1 MNKDFFYSN
10 LDENTLS
17 KEKKDFLHNLK
28 EYSELS
34 KKQIYVLNKP
44 LFVKKDYKYEEAVA
58 VFISKFKILFLNFNS
73 TKENEFEIF
82 IDDYIEDLGYI
93 SEKYDY
99 KDELERP
106 RIWKNELTN
115 KIIYSKEKSLEEIL
129 NKNILKEE
137 NKIRKVDMLIS
148 LATGSI
154 NDINRIKGL
163 KVDSLLEKVK
173 KRIVLFDSDQT
184 RFIYENIPEKIV
196 RIQGLAGT
204 GKTELLLHKLKELY
218 LKDSNNKIVMT
229 CFNKILQQS
238 LEKRI
243 PDFFNFMKVEEQ
255 IKWNERLW
263 CISSWGSKAN
273 KNSGLYSYICNF
285 YNIPFH
291 SYSKY
296 CTLTEISKLALLDLN
311 DLNIEPCFDYIL
323 IDESQDFPEE
333 FIKLCEKVTKYQIFV
348 AGDIFQKIFDIK
360 SVKELNPNFLLNK
373 CYRTDPKTL
382 MFAHGL
388 GMGLFEKNK
397 ISWLEKKEW
406 EACGYEIQEIDKKYV
421 LTRNPLRR
429 FEDLK
434 LDDSV
439 EVYSLEDDIVK
450 YNQKIIDILRNIKEK
465 FTTVMPDDIAIIFLE
480 ETNNNYQLMDFIS
493 SEIYN
498 EFNWEVN
505 KGYETK
511 EKKENTILVSNRNN
525 IKGLE
530 FPFIICVSTEEIDSN
545 LNKRNSLYMIL
556 TRSFLKTYFIF
567 SKDNNTEE
575 FIDALN
581 KGLENIRNGKLEVSI
596 PTEKEK
602 EKIETNIKMFYQPKK
617 SLNEII
623 DEEIIKQK
631 IEKKYI
637 TELKEQII
645 KKLKNL
651 DTSAISKEKITEMIK
666 KYYEFLKLN

>member
-1 MNKDFFYSN
+1 MIN
-10 LDENTLS
+10 
-17 KEKKDFLHNLK
+17 
-28 EYSELS
+28 
-34 KKQIYVLNKP
+34 
-44 LFVKKDYKYEEAVA
+44 
-58 VFISKFKILFLNFNS
+58 
-73 TKENEFEIF
+73 
-82 IDDYIEDLGYI
+82 YIEDLGYI

-115 KIIYSKEKSLEEIL
+115 KTIYSKEKSLEEIL

-184 RFIYENIPEKIV
+184 RFIYENIPEKVV

-323 IDESQDFPEE
+323 QYHLPMNRPPHYH
-333 FIKLCEKVTKYQIFV
+333 L
-348 AGDIFQKIFDIK
+348 
-360 SVKELNPNFLLNK
+360 
-373 CYRTDPKTL
+373 
-382 MFAHGL
+382 
-388 GMGLFEKNK
+388 
-397 ISWLEKKEW
+397 ISNL
-406 EACGYEIQEIDKKYV
+406 Q
-421 LTRNPLRR
+421 
-429 FEDLK
+429 
-434 LDDSV
+434 
-439 EVYSLEDDIVK
+439 
-450 YNQKIIDILRNIKEK
+450 
-465 FTTVMPDDIAIIFLE
+465 IFLE
-480 ETNNNYQLMDFIS
+480 DFLLIH
-493 SEIYN
+493 IFYL
-498 EFNWEVN
+498 F
-505 KGYETK
+505 
-511 EKKENTILVSNRNN
+511 
-525 IKGLE
+525 LE
-530 FPFIICVSTEEIDSN
+530 FHNHKLP
-545 LNKRNSLYMIL
+545 IL
-556 TRSFLKTYFIF
+556 SFLTNLFYSFQ
-567 SKDNNTEE
+567 T
-575 FIDALN
+575 
-581 KGLENIRNGKLEVSI
+581 I
-596 PTEKEK
+596 P
-602 EKIETNIKMFYQPKK
+602 
-617 SLNEII
+617 
-623 DEEIIKQK
+623 
-631 IEKKYI
+631 
-637 TELKEQII
+637 
-645 KKLKNL
+645 
-651 DTSAISKEKITEMIK
+651 
-666 KYYEFLKLN
+666 FLIHVQT